1 MSEIDP
7 RLERHRPALRY
18 DSQEAYRAMSA
29 ASITDNAGNVLL
41 AGDNSVIARAGEGL
55 SLELLS
61 AYPPPASPD
70 DDDKLDEAPD
80 PLSAARE
87 LQANPAY
94 ADRCYGRVK
103 PDGGRTW
110 LQYWLWYYDNP
121 KNLLGFGRHE
131 GDWELVQIG
140 LGENDEP
147 EVVTLSAHAGGE
159 ARDWDKVQKLGA
171 HPVVFVAP
179 FSHANYFEDGAH
191 PYLIG
196 VDNPDGAVDHVLP
209 RVEPLGD
216 WAMWPGRWGSS
227 TGVLAKYSG
236 GRLGGRSPAGPG
248 HQGNKF
254 KHPAVYH
261 RRAAVSTPARR
272 FGQVVRAAGRAH
284 LPAAAADLRAAGG
297 QHGRGRLRARP
308 RPVPRRLA
316 AAGHGAPGRARGGDA
331 RQPLGADPR
340 PLGHR
345 PRAAGVAAGRRR
357 RGAGVG
363 VQPAAA
369 AQRPARDARSPL
381 GEEAGRAAVL
391 PPARRMRRGVRGPRG
406 WALTNGFARGGRGE
420 TTAGQLQ
427 NENRCISSPGVIGMT
442 ASPRGGVFASSPR
455 RLVSCMR

>member
-70 DDDKLDEAPD
+70 GDDKLDEAPD

-171 HPVVFVAP
+171 HPVVFVGP

-272 FGQVVRAAGRAH
+272 FGQVVRAAGRLTYPRLRQISARLAGNTVEVDYALDRVPFH
-284 LPAAAADLRAAGG
+284 GASQLLVTVHPAGREEEMLVSHSARI
-297 QHGRGRLRARP
+297 RGRSGTVPVQLESPPDGDVVVRASAFNRLRQRSDP
-308 RPVPRRLA
+308 LET
-316 AAGHGAPGRARGGDA
+316 RA
-331 RQPLGADPR
+331 
-340 PLGHR
+340 
-345 PRAAGVAAGRRR
+345 
-357 RGAGVG
+357 
-363 VQPAAA
+363 
-369 AQRPARDARSPL
+369 
-381 GEEAGRAAVL
+381 
-391 PPARRMRRGVRGPRG
+391 VR
-406 WALTNGFARGGRGE
+406 
-420 TTAGQLQ
+420 
-427 NENRCISSPGVIGMT
+427 
-442 ASPRGGVFASSPR
+442 
-455 RLVSCMR
+455 